1 MAIFQRAATFFPPP
15 RARPHRAGS
24 VAVQMQPLWRPR
36 VPISHLNCMCVS
48 SRFKNKLGFVDSA
61 LPVGVRVLHPPF
73 LPDRAPVPRN
83 LHFAVLRLPPAP
95 TTHQMLSLSL
105 SSAAFSLSPHGAAL
119 PSLGAPRLLRAT
131 GVRMADGEKPMKSA
145 NESPL
150 SAVTDTLS
158 KLPWNDLLLGF
169 VTLDCARRL
178 TDGVPALFGPSPN
191 YFGTALDVLF
201 VGYGTVELA
210 KKAGIL
216 KDKDFYE
223 ELEGGEVRSFA
234 YEAGQNA
241 LAGEVPF
248 RTKVL
253 HRASLDPTQP

>member
-1 MAIFQRAATFFPPP
+1 
-15 RARPHRAGS
+15 
-24 VAVQMQPLWRPR
+24 
-36 VPISHLNCMCVS
+36 
-48 SRFKNKLGFVDSA
+48 
-61 LPVGVRVLHPPF
+61 
-73 LPDRAPVPRN
+73 
-83 LHFAVLRLPPAP
+83 
-95 TTHQMLSLSL
+95 
-105 SSAAFSLSPHGAAL
+105 
-119 PSLGAPRLLRAT
+119 
-131 GVRMADGEKPMKSA
+131 MADGEKPMKSA

-201 VGYGTVELA
+201 VGYGIVELA

-253 HRASLDPTQP
+253 HRASLDPAPALTPTPTLALALAPAPAPPLSLRRTLALSLARTVATRWPPSQAAASRTRTRTRTRTLTLLLLLTLTPTLTVTLGLALTVTMTLARRVLLGYRAAQPPAQKLGLGLAS